1 MSLVQYLDEP
11 LYRARGWIQL
21 MGILFLLHGVL
32 MALSFVG
39 TILSSLP
46 IWLGLPLSLAGII
59 PCWLPI
65 WLGLTLVS
73 AAKNIR
79 AAADFNDQKFLR
91 LALDKIGLF
100 FKINGVL
107 IVIGLVVG
115 ILAGVAVVLGVLGSA
130 SMMSQ
135 GMQNMMQ

>member
-1 MSLVQYLDEP
+1 M
-11 LYRARGWIQL
+11 